1 MANPYIKYYKAE
13 FTGIFH
19 TRERASL
26 PFHHFSEIEWEQLKI
41 TQVETIEPYDSW
53 EHQTSNS
60 WYRKKMKPNKNW
72 FQSRQW
78 VSRWPKLIT
87 QKDFPWIR
95 SVKWQFPV
103 SRKRTHLIIPLNEQF
118 QLQEEL
124 HEVVLKRIQLIDHGK
139 EWFGGMR
146 EAKGI
151 IYFQI
156 HLQPEKPKSI
166 PAAAVPLA
174 TTIQETITPAVENAP
189 SVTNLWS
196 INQDLDTSSAI
207 APIQQPLTMS
217 PKGNRKWR
225 WFMLIWLLL
234 CLWKFPV
241 LFVPSLIIFGAI
253 AFYRYFRKACLG
265 LLASLFIF
273 GLAGFLL
280 FQYLPKSQDDKR
292 TTDKKDGTIKI
303 LPPKKTDG
311 NDLLTEKQ
319 VDWWDFF
326 SNFYQV
332 SYNTSS
338 LSFFDSEQFHAQA
351 VQGISTNSSVEFFTE
366 LYQKLESNDASKLDS
381 LVELFK
387 NRIEEKQ
394 LSPIKSAE
402 MVTTFIQEIPYFL
415 VHDLDCKTAVAT
427 SNSDFMTQYHSENK
441 PCLPNIPGGV
451 QSPYEFVHNLK
462 GDCDTRSLLAFT
474 ILKKLGIS
482 ASVWVS
488 ETYGHSI
495 VGVGL
500 PVGAGS
506 YKEINGV
513 KHYATELTAKG
524 FRLGMI
530 SPENQ
535 NMSNW
540 EITLFYNR

>member
-13 FTGIFH
+13 FNGIFH

-26 PFHHFSEIEWEQLKI
+26 PFHQFNEIEWEQLKI
-41 TQVETIEPYDSW
+41 THVESLESYDAW
-53 EHQTSNS
+53 ELQTSNS
-60 WYRKKMKPNKNW
+60 WYRKKLKPYKNL
-72 FQSRQW
+72 FFSRQW
-78 VSRWPKLIT
+78 VYRWPKLLT
-87 QKDFPWIR
+87 QKDFPWIQT
-95 SVKWQFPV
+95 VKWQFPV
-103 SRKRTHLIIPLNEQF
+103 WRKRTHLIIPLNEEF

-124 HEVVLKRIQLIDHGK
+124 HEVVLKRIELVDHGK
-139 EWFGGMR
+139 EWFGGLR

-156 HLQPEKPKSI
+156 HLPPEKPK
-166 PAAAVPLA
+166 VPA
-174 TTIQETITPAVENAP
+174 TTPVQATTVETNVVPESPKPTQTA
-189 SVTNLWS
+189 TNIWS
-196 INQDLDTSSAI
+196 INQDLNASAAI
-207 APIQQPLTMS
+207 APVQQPLTMS
-217 PKGNRKWR
+217 QKGNRKWR
-225 WFMLIWLLL
+225 WFMLLWLVFT
-234 CLWKFPV
+234 LWKLPA
-241 LFVPSLIIFGAI
+241 LFVPSLIIFAAI

-280 FQYLPKSQDDKR
+280 IQWLPKSQDDKR
-292 TTDKKDGTIKI
+292 TTDKKEGSIKI

-311 NDLLTEKQ
+311 SDLLNEKE
-319 VDWWDFF
+319 VSWWDFYR
-326 SNFYQV
+326 NFFRVNY
-332 SYNTSS
+332 STSS

-351 VQGISTNSSVEFFTE
+351 VQGITTNSSVEFFTQ

-415 VHDLDCKTAVAT
+415 VHDLDCKTAVST

-441 PCLPNIPGGV
+441 PCLPNVPGGV
-451 QSPYEFVHNLK
+451 QSPYEFAHNLK
-462 GDCDTRSLLAFT
+462 GDCDTRSLLAYT

-495 VGVGL
+495 LGVGL

-540 EITLFYNR
+540 DITLFYNR

>member
-13 FTGIFH
+13 FNGIFH
-19 TRERASL
+19 TRDRASL
-26 PFHHFSEIEWEQLKI
+26 PFHQFNEIEWEQIKI
-41 TQVETIEPYDSW
+41 TNVESLETYDAW
-53 EHQTSNS
+53 ELQTSNS
-60 WYRKKMKPNKNW
+60 WYRKKLKPYKNL
-72 FQSRQW
+72 FFSRQW
-78 VSRWPKLIT
+78 VSRWPKLIS
-87 QKDFPWIR
+87 QKDFPWIQA
-95 SVKWQFPV
+95 VKLQFPV
-103 SRKRTHLIIPLNEQF
+103 WRKRTHLIIPLNEQF

-124 HEVVLKRIQLIDHGK
+124 QEVVMKRIEFLEHGK
-139 EWFGGMR
+139 EWFGGFR
-146 EAKGI
+146 EAKGS

-156 HLQPEKPKSI
+156 HLQPEKPKVL
-166 PAAAVPLA
+166 AV
-174 TTIQETITPAVENAP
+174 TPAEPTEVVPNPITEP
-189 SVTNLWS
+189 KESETKVTNIWS
-196 INQDLDTSSAI
+196 INEDLNDSASI
-207 APIQQPLTMS
+207 APVQQPLTMS

-234 CLWKFPV
+234 CLWKFPA

-273 GLAGFLL
+273 GLAAFFL
-280 FQYLPKSQDDKR
+280 FQWLPKSQDDKR
-292 TTDKKDGTIKI
+292 TTEKKDGTIKI
-303 LPPKKTDG
+303 SPPKKTDG
-311 NDLLTEKQ
+311 NDLLTEKH
-319 VDWWDFF
+319 VEWWDFF
-326 SNFYQV
+326 RNFYQV

-338 LSFFDSEQFHAQA
+338 LSFFDSQQFHAKA
-351 VQGISTNSSVEFFTE
+351 FQGITTNSSVEFYTE

-441 PCLPNIPGGV
+441 PCLPNIPAGV

-500 PVGAGS
+500 PVGAGA

-540 EITLFYNR
+540 DITLFYNR